1 MNKTAFAVV
10 LALSAA
16 PAVAQVE
23 AYQTAQAAVDASRAS
38 QAAQAS
44 SRALETTLVAMNDGV
59 EAGGRVTAY
68 LNDHNISVR
77 LAKQSEAV
85 KTVVEGGK
93 TSIVLSDALPAHPR
107 VYAPLIASEAAK
119 GIYSDMPACAERSYM
134 IMATAARAFVEL
146 GGEMK
151 GLPKIDGDD
160 VPAVK
165 DLIGLWTYGAET
177 ALDELARRDGVPELP
192 DLQAKATDP
201 KTAAMLNVQNS
212 RFTSFLM
219 DERDVRREALLR

>member
-16 PAVAQVE
+16 PAGAQVE
-23 AYQTAQAAVDASRAS
+23 TFSTAQAAVDASRAA
-38 QAAQAS
+38 QAAAAPA
-44 SRALETTLVAMNDGV
+44 RALESTLVAMNDGV
-59 EAGGRVTAY
+59 EAGGRVIAY
-68 LNDHNISVR
+68 LNGHGIAVR

-93 TSIVLSDALPAHPR
+93 TAIVLSDALPAHPR

-119 GIYSDMPACAERSYM
+119 GIYSDMPACGERSYM

-165 DLIGLWTYGAET
+165 DLIAPWSAGAET

-192 DLQAKATDP
+192 DLQSKAADP
-201 KTAAMLNVQNS
+201 AAAAALAAQNK

-219 DERDVRREALLR
+219 DESDARREALGR